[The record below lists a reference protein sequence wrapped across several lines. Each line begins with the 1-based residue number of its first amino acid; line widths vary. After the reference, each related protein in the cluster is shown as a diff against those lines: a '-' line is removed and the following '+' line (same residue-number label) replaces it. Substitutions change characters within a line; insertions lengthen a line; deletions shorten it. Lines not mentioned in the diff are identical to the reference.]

1 MPPLHLESTAK
12 TRTAALRVA
21 ALLIFVALSIGA
33 LLLSDSLADLGR
45 YGYLG
50 VFLASLIGSATI
62 ILPMPAFALTFAMG
76 GTLPSPLLV
85 GLAAGLGAGLG
96 EISGYLAGYGGRGV
110 VENRESYDWIVR
122 QMGRYGAWAIFAA
135 ALIPNPAFDIAGI
148 AAGALRFP
156 VAHFLLACTA
166 GKTIRMVLVA
176 YAGAGLLP
184 QLAEWLM

>member
-1 MPPLHLESTAK
+1 MFQVK
-12 TRTAALRVA
+12 RTTVQRVVALVIFSAITVA
-21 ALLIFVALSIGA
+21 ALLLSE
-33 LLLSDSLADLGR
+33 SLTSLGR

-62 ILPMPAFALTFAMG
+62 ILPVPAFAVTFAMG

-96 EISGYLAGYGGRGV
+96 ELSGYLAGYGSRGI
-110 VENRESYDWIVR
+110 VENRDSYDWIVQ
-122 QMGRYGAWAIFAA
+122 QMRRFGAWFVFAA
-135 ALIPNPAFDIAGI
+135 AVIPNPAFDVAGI

-156 VAHFLLACTA
+156 AGLFLVACTV
-166 GKTIRMVLVA
+166 GKTLRMVLLA

-184 QLAEWLM
+184 KLVTWFT

>member
-1 MPPLHLESTAK
+1 MPPIQRT
-12 TRTAALRVA
+12 TVQRTAAVVIFLAITA
-21 ALLIFVALSIGA
+21 AA
-33 LLLSDSLADLGR
+33 LLLSDSLANLGR

-76 GTLPSPLLV
+76 SVLPSPLLV

-96 EISGYLAGYGGRGV
+96 ELSGYLAGYGGRGI
-110 VENRESYDWIVR
+110 VEKQESYDWIVR
-122 QMGRYGAWAIFAA
+122 QMGRYGGWFIFAA

-156 VAHFLLACTA
+156 VSHFLLAA
-166 GKTIRMVLVA
+166 VGGKTIRMVLLA

-184 QLAEWLM
+184 RFADWITLLLQR

>member
-1 MPPLHLESTAK
+1 MSPMRQETPNKL
-12 TRTAALRVA
+12 RTTALRAA
-21 ALLIFVALSIGA
+21 ALLIFVALTASA
-33 LLLSDSLADLGR
+33 LLLSDSLASLGR

-85 GLAAGLGAGLG
+85 GLAAGLGAGIG
-96 EISGYLAGYGGRGV
+96 ELSGYLAGYGGRGI

-135 ALIPNPAFDIAGI
+135 ALLPNPAFDLAGV

-156 VAHFLLACTA
+156 VGHFLLACTC
-166 GKTIRMVLVA
+166 GKTIRMVLLA

-184 QLAEWLM
+184 RLADWLM